1 VGHEAFRFRVYV
13 AMLLAVLAIG
23 TIGFAYTEK
32 ISFGDAFYFTVVTVA
47 TVGYGDISPHG
58 GASKTLAVVLIVM
71 GVGTFIAALASGTEM
86 LVDRKQ
92 RELRKEKLNM
102 MVGVFFSRVGSGLLG
117 FIAGAD
123 TGVEAVRASVT
134 VSGLWTD
141 REFKAAGKNLKDRP
155 YDIAMERI
163 HLDELRTFLAERH
176 ELFLRLLEN
185 PNLLEHEV
193 FTDLIRA
200 TLHLSE
206 ELLSRNELT
215 GLPKTDIDH
224 LGNDIKRAYG
234 LLVTEW
240 LEYMQYLKTNYPY
253 LFSLAVRMNPFNE
266 RRSAII
272 Q

>member
-1 VGHEAFRFRVYV
+1 MGHEAFRFRAYV
-13 AMLLAVLAIG
+13 AMLIAVMAAG

-47 TVGYGDISPHG
+47 TVGYGDIVPHG
-58 GASKTLAVVLIVM
+58 MASKTLAVVLIVM
-71 GVGTFIAALASGTEM
+71 GVGTFVAALASGTEM

-123 TGVEAVRASVT
+123 TGVEAVRASLT
-134 VSGLWTD
+134 VSGVWTD

-155 YDIAMERI
+155 YDIAMERMN
-163 HLDELRTFLAERH
+163 LDELRAFLAERH